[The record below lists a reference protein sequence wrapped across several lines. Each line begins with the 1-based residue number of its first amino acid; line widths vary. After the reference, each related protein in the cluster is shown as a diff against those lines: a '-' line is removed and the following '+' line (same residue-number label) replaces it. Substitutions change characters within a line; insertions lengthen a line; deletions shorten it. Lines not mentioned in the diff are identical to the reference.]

1 MNHRFSAKTVTIM
14 YSAFLHNTRYR
25 SFPKNF
31 CLKPQLVVKLQCT
44 FKKTC
49 RFDLMYI
56 KLIAFFGRLFHWLI
70 AHSPQKFPVGKL
82 LTLTSAIESNYM
94 WLFLC
99 FAFFFRKNLLVSAN
113 TLLCRGLQ
121 TTVKLLLYLL
131 NKLSRLSSFRLSL

>member
-1 MNHRFSAKTVTIM
+1 
-14 YSAFLHNTRYR
+14 
-25 SFPKNF
+25 
-31 CLKPQLVVKLQCT
+31 
-44 FKKTC
+44 
-49 RFDLMYI
+49 MYI